1 MANVSPASWSDCQT
15 QCRGGLMDRIFRPSQ
30 SSRHQVRLTLLFGWA
45 LFCLVHRSSAAP
57 WLINV
62 FKWTENKRKKNNRYH
77 YCGATIAAPRKNWNE
92 ISATSSGAA
101 YWLRQRHTKKI
112 LMFLWI
118 ALFFCFCQL
127 TSCHVICWFIHFA
140 SCASSE
146 SWTTWFRRPVD
157 RWNVNKI
164 RPMWC
169 RLLLWIF
176 K

>member
-62 FKWTENKRKKNNRYH
+62 FKWTANKRKRKQSLSLLWRHHRGPSEKLKRNIRNVIWR
-77 YCGATIAAPRKNWNE
+77 CILAPSETHEKE
-92 ISATSSGAA
+92 
-101 YWLRQRHTKKI
+101 I

-164 RPMWC
+164 RPME
-169 RLLLWIF
+169 
-176 K
+176 